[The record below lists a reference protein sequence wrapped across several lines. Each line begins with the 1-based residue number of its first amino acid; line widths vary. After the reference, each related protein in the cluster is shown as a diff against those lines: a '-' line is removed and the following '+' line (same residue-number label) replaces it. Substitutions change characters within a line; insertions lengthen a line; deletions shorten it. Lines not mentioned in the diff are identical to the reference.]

1 MPSGSFVGTRGNY
14 RVLIASGSSIETQH
28 ATGCSLMLRVT
39 LTLQIE
45 IILLGAPSPA
55 HAVNPAQWFIVE
67 QLNRGDTTKTWTS
80 PTPIDLG
87 KMVWEYGYEITK
99 VTGTVSM
106 PFPFPPLTQDIT
118 SSIPEDDRT
127 GSGESRDLPTVLIDE
142 TLSEPESG
150 TSAHV
155 FVEIDSL
162 GFGQAVFSDIML
174 GSINVPLFG
183 SRPIQRINVEAQVD
197 IVGYDFGDYNRNGVV
212 DAADY
217 DSWRSQFGQSGP
229 DLAADGNGDERV
241 DAADYVLWRDNFGGG
256 VGSGS
261 SLGSSMGAVPEP
273 AIGMLL
279 IAAAVSGVVF
289 NRSRRRRNSP

>member
-1 MPSGSFVGTRGNY
+1 MQQDIHN
-14 RVLIASGSSIETQH
+14 
-28 ATGCSLMLRVT
+28 MLRGIH
-39 LTLQIE
+39 TLQIATMM
-45 IILLGAPSPA
+45 LCATSAA
-55 HAVNPAQWFIVE
+55 HAVNPAQWLIVE

-99 VTGTVSM
+99 VTGTVNLGI
-106 PFPFPPLTQDIT
+106 FGDVTQDIT

-127 GSGESRDLPTVLIDE
+127 GAGESRDLPTVLIDE

-197 IVGYDFGDYNRNGVV
+197 IVGYDFGDYNRSGLIDV
-212 DAADY
+212 ADY
-217 DSWRSQFGQSGP
+217 DVWRSGFGLTGP
-229 DLAADGNGDERV
+229 DLAADGNGDERI
-241 DAADYVLWRDNFGGG
+241 DAADYIVWRANFDGGA
-256 VGSGS
+256 GSGS
-261 SLGSSMGAVPEP
+261 ALGSSFGSSVPEP
-273 AIGMLL
+273 ASGILL
-279 IAAAVSGVVF
+279 IAAVFSGVCF
-289 NRSRRRRNSP
+289 RPDRRARTLRS